1 MRFLSGALLLW
12 LCTSAGVYGQNLPA
26 PDARESKF
34 SDTSRDPSLP
44 STQEK
49 FRNLESPTAKGEL
62 SFALPPDASKA
73 PTDRITISYLEK
85 FPTGPVNGEKS
96 SLPTRFE
103 YRVLTAYLDL
113 NCDLAKIELT
123 GDGKRA
129 AVQAITAARHKK
141 LLQALKDAKSED
153 DKVEAAKKLE
163 ENYRAHY
170 AIETAWREERIA
182 ELEKRIEEMRSQVKE
197 RATSE
202 DKYVEAA
209 MTLAKL
215 HAQGISA
222 EPPILVAPGAGQYGS
237 DSQADQPPTLFVPA
251 VGNYPSQ
258 PTFNPN
264 PETSNVRY

>member
-1 MRFLSGALLLW
+1 MNAQL
-12 LCTSAGVYGQNLPA
+12 
-26 PDARESKF
+26 DA
-34 SDTSRDPSLP
+34 
-44 STQEK
+44 
-49 FRNLESPTAKGEL
+49 
-62 SFALPPDASKA
+62 
-73 PTDRITISYLEK
+73 
-85 FPTGPVNGEKS
+85 
-96 SLPTRFE
+96 
-103 YRVLTAYLDL
+103 
-113 NCDLAKIELT
+113 NCDLAKIDLT

-222 EPPILVAPGAGQYGS
+222 EPPVLIAPERTLTVRIHKQISHRPCLSPRWATILRSHSTRIQKPRMFAIENCGS
-237 DSQADQPPTLFVPA
+237 LPA
-251 VGNYPSQ
+251 VA
-258 PTFNPN
+258 
-264 PETSNVRY
+264 